1 MGLAQCYEFRSVRAR
16 TDGIFRTSMQTGT
29 RIASAP
35 LRIKFRPI
43 SASFRHSGHFQAILA
58 KM

>member
-1 MGLAQCYEFRSVRAR
+1 MGLAQCYEFCSVRAG
-16 TDGIFRTSMQTGT
+16 TDGIFRTSMQIGTG
-29 RIASAP
+29 IASVP

-43 SASFRHSGHFQAILA
+43 SASFRHSGHFQAISA

>member
-1 MGLAQCYEFRSVRAR
+1 MGLAQCYEFRFVRAG
-16 TDGIFRTSMQTGT
+16 TDGIFRTSMQTETG
-29 RIASAP
+29 IASAP

-43 SASFRHSGHFQAILA
+43 SASFRHSGHFQAISA